1 MGAILSFGI
10 KRGKTVKNEK
20 LSKNTFFLDRID
32 RFCVRKIDTITVDR
46 KDRKI
51 EFPTLMKTEPDAVGA
66 YSIQQNTSAWLQG
79 QIHANRSQTFTF
91 ASAPAAT
98 GSVFMPRFRLFL
110 GQCNVAGTKNA
121 VNVFPRL

>member
-66 YSIQQNTSAWLQG
+66 YTTEYVGMASGPNTCKQKPDIYLCIRSCRDRLGFYAEIQVIFGTVC
-79 QIHANRSQTFTF
+79 H
-91 ASAPAAT
+91 
-98 GSVFMPRFRLFL
+98 
-110 GQCNVAGTKNA
+110 VA
-121 VNVFPRL
+121 